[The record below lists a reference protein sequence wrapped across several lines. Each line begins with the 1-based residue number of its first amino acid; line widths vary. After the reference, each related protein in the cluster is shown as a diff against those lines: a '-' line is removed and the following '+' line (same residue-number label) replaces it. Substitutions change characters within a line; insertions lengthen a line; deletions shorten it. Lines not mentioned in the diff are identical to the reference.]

1 MMDPYEEIRKA
12 AERSRQVHSK
22 IGQRGKQA
30 IVGSSRLGVENGE
43 NIVPQLCNW
52 AADQSKK
59 SIQSFAE
66 HRLCR
71 RFTQK
76 PPFRR
81 GAKIQNLV
89 SDGDS
94 TSWPV
99 RRFRE
104 NAKRKILKRE
114 VCSMVVGACNPATPA
129 GDMRVIDSHIL
140 LPNMQRA
147 GRSATEQQTRA
158 SSPSEKSVSPFSRSI
173 EANGAGCQGVWTPR
187 ATQQAADRKST
198 RLNSRH

>member
-1 MMDPYEEIRKA
+1 MREVDRT
-12 AERSRQVHSK
+12 
-22 IGQRGKQA
+22 IGSLVQRAGG
-30 IVGSSRLGVENGE
+30 GSSRIGLGNVE
-43 NIVPQLCNW
+43 NIVPQLCNG
-52 AADQSKK
+52 AAAQCKK
-59 SIQSFAE
+59 SIQMFAE

-140 LPNMQRA
+140 LPTMQRD
-147 GRSATEQQTRA
+147 GRSEEHT
-158 SSPSEKSVSPFSRSI
+158 SELQSLLRMPYAVCGFKKK
-173 EANGAGCQGVWTPR
+173 T
-187 ATQQAADRKST
+187 
-198 RLNSRH
+198 